1 MGMWQVRLA
10 FGLLV
15 GAGWVISWP
24 AIDLA
29 AEKPPANAEG
39 TTKTEG
45 AGEAPKADEAA
56 TAKIEKQINGIE
68 DRMKSLQ
75 QEEFQVSIIA
85 LKAQA
90 VAEGADIEKY
100 RQELEKGSKKKEHL
114 EFRAAME
121 SAAGQW
127 RTIAEKYERI
137 VNMTKTLE
145 RDREKATPALQAKID
160 ELSKRA
166 TDKYRSLVDKVV
178 SSYEKCADYKNAIQA
193 YLGIIQLTPENK
205 RDRGMKEKL
214 GDLYERSGDFKDAM
228 TLYKGILDSIPEK
241 DRFKDRQLV
250 EKVAGLYEKIGDFKN
265 AMTLYKGIL
274 ESIPEKDRFKD
285 RGPVDKIVGL
295 CEKIG
300 DFRTAAALY
309 KGVWTAIPEKD
320 RGADKGFGE
329 KFGDLC
335 DKAGDP
341 KTALNVYRLTYGKIP
356 ADKQAKDGAGLKKKI
371 RILEANLGIRTPGPL
386 GP

>member
-214 GDLYERSGDFKDAM
+214 GDLYERSGDFKNAM
-228 TLYKGILDSIPEK
+228 TLYKGILD
-241 DRFKDRQLV
+241 
-250 EKVAGLYEKIGDFKN
+250 
-265 AMTLYKGIL
+265 
-274 ESIPEKDRFKD
+274 SIPEKDRFKD

-295 CEKIG
+295 CEKIS

-309 KGVWTAIPEKD
+309 KGVWTALSEKD

-329 KFGDLC
+329 KFGELC
-335 DKAGDP
+335 EKAGDP
-341 KTALNVYRLTYGKIP
+341 KTALDVYRLTYGKIP

-371 RILEANLGIRTPGPL
+371 RILEANLGIRTPGPR